1 MESRRQS
8 YHTSAGGGGVNL
20 CLNES
25 LGFLPVTLSD
35 YSLNNA
41 KEQTISSNSQ
51 TEIEGR
57 LLIRLER
64 NIIYPFCLIRGESS
78 GRRMNI
84 AFENVTKAEPELEDA
99 KRVVDPTSLLR
110 KQGDG

>member
-1 MESRRQS
+1 M
-8 YHTSAGGGGVNL
+8 
-20 CLNES
+20 NES
-25 LGFLPVTLSD
+25 LGFLPVILSD

-57 LLIRLER
+57 LLIHLER
-64 NIIYPFCLIRGESS
+64 IYIYIYTFCLIRGESS

-84 AFENVTKAEPELEDA
+84 AFENQSRTGARRCKA
-99 KRVVDPTSLLR
+99 S
-110 KQGDG
+110 G